1 MFILYADKNR
11 LTVRQRETVTSGSVD
26 VYPVRFEFSEDWDG
40 LSRTAVFHGGGES
53 RSVLL
58 DGGGETTIPWE
69 VLEVPGRRLLAGV
82 RGTRGGTEVLPT
94 LWADLGPIWEGA
106 DTGQPGQPPTPDLW
120 EQRLESRGSA
130 LRRDGQNLS
139 LMSGDR
145 TLSTVQLPKGEI
157 SVPYTFGHGL
167 KQEGNVVAVDAVSD
181 FSGDNTL
188 PITAAAVQLAV
199 GNIEVLLET
208 I

>member
-1 MFILYADKNR
+1 MFILCADKSK
-11 LTVRQRETVTSGSVD
+11 LTVCQRETIASGSVNA
-26 VYPVRFEFSEDWDG
+26 YPVRFEFSEDWNG
-40 LSRTAVFHGGGES
+40 LARTAVFQAGGES

-58 DGGGETTIPWE
+58 DGGGDAVIPWE
-69 VLEVPGRRLLAGV
+69 VLAVPGRRLLAGV
-82 RGTRGGTEVLPT
+82 CGTRGGTVVLPT
-94 LWADLGPIWEGA
+94 VWADLGPVQVGA
-106 DTGQPGQPPTPDLW
+106 AVDQPAQPPVPDLW

-130 LRRDGQNLS
+130 LSWDGQNLS
-139 LMSGDR
+139 LMSGDKP
-145 TLSTVQLPKGEI
+145 LSVVQLPARE
-157 SVPYTFGHGL
+157 SYTFGHGL
-167 KQEGNVVAVDAVSD
+167 KLEGDVVRVEAVSD

>member
-1 MFILYADKNR
+1 MFILYADKGK
-11 LTVRQRETVTSGSVD
+11 LTVLQRETVTSGSVN

-40 LSRTAVFHGGGES
+40 LSRTAVFRAGGVS

-58 DGGGETTIPWE
+58 DGSGEATLPWE
-69 VLEVPGRRLLAGV
+69 VLEVPGCRLMAGV
-82 RGTRGGTEVLPT
+82 CGTRGGTEVLPT
-94 LWADLGPIWEGA
+94 VWVDLGAIWEGA
-106 DTGQPGQPPTPDLW
+106 AAGEPAQPPTPDVW

-130 LRRDGQNLS
+130 LLCDGQNLS
-139 LMSGDR
+139 LMSGDKP
-145 TLSTVQLPKGEI
+145 LSTVRLPAGEE
-157 SVPYTFGHGL
+157 SAPYTFGHGL
-167 KQEGNVVAVDAVSD
+167 RQEGSMVTVNAVND

-199 GNIEVLLET
+199 GNIEVLLNT